1 MAKLKAG
8 ILKDLKPDTLAGA
21 IDGEFVELWNAEND
35 IKLPDNPKAII
46 DRRLMFVAIARGIL
60 CYLQDHQDD
69 IMTTTDRATGA
80 GSEHNHQLEF
90 EWE

>member
-8 ILKDLKPDTLAGA
+8 ILNDLKQNTLAGA
-21 IDGEFVELWNAEND
+21 IDSEFVELWNTEND
-35 IKLPDNPKAII
+35 IELPDDPKAII

-60 CYLQDHQDD
+60 GYLQDHQDD
-69 IMTTTDRATGA
+69 IMTTTVPASST